1 MMLRHDYS
9 NTRVGEQKIGATIV
23 KRSLR
28 VQTNN
33 TKCVLNGILIQASN
47 LKIVKACTIQC
58 SPHMLISTDIYNPST
73 MW

>member
-47 LKIVKACTIQC
+47 LKIV
-58 SPHMLISTDIYNPST
+58 
-73 MW
+73 